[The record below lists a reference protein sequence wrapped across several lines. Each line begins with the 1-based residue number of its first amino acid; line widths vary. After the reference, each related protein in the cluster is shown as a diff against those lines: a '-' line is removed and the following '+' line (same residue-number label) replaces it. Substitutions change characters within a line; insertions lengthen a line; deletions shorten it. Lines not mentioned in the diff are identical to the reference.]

1 MCGIIAIA
9 RKKSIRVTPVRES
22 LEQLAALD
30 QLIAPQTP
38 ADIGPIIEK
47 FKILKKE
54 LSGVAGIKCLLRDPS
69 FGDYLIQI
77 CASLETELQQFE
89 LAIISEKF
97 GSGELEEINKSLIE
111 LKDLLWHISQDRVGV
126 ALAIEELFGSYSDES
141 SVELFVSIQEVLTGI
156 DRLEVRGRDSA
167 GLHLMIQN
175 HGLDL
180 SDPVIQS
187 AIALRSQDINYGSGA
202 IREFEGTLSFVYKVA
217 SEIGELG
224 DNSQA
229 LRELISADDL
239 LHGALQTE
247 SATGVVIGHSRW
259 ASVGIISEPIPL
271 IVEFSTQLFSNEF
284 E

>member
-38 ADIGPIIEK
+38 EDIGPIIEK

-111 LKDLLWHISQDRVGV
+111 LKDLLWHISQDREGV
-126 ALAIEELFGSYSDES
+126 AIAIEELFGRYSDES
-141 SVELFVSIQEVLTGI
+141 TYWNRPARSSRKRFSRITFN
-156 DRLEVRGRDSA
+156 DSK
-167 GLHLMIQN
+167 
-175 HGLDL
+175 
-180 SDPVIQS
+180 SW
-187 AIALRSQDINYGSGA
+187 
-202 IREFEGTLSFVYKVA
+202 T
-217 SEIGELG
+217 
-224 DNSQA
+224 
-229 LRELISADDL
+229 
-239 LHGALQTE
+239 
-247 SATGVVIGHSRW
+247 
-259 ASVGIISEPIPL
+259 
-271 IVEFSTQLFSNEF
+271 
-284 E
+284 